1 MIHGSLFSGIG
12 GFDLAATWAGW
23 QNAFNCEI
31 NPFCREVLKYHFPES
46 EQIEN
51 IKDYDFT
58 VYRNRIDIISGG
70 FPCQPFSHAGKRLGT
85 DDDRYLWPQMLRA
98 IREVSPRWVVGENVD
113 GLITMQDGMVFEK
126 VCADLEDAGY
136 EVQPYIIPACAVGA
150 PHRRYRVWIVAHA
163 LPERRGEGWSASKQP
178 TPQDTTERDNVL
190 GGSERFSKERDIA
203 DTTRSTEQ
211 RRMERREIRQRLE
224 PTDETRLVADSGCES
239 YKGRLRAQLSYGG
252 LEPTNETRFVADTE
266 RNGLEHT
273 INTSAS
279 GEIQRETSKRKRV
292 ETTEANSR
300 WDRFPETFPSIRRGD
315 DGIPFDVDDLTISFP
330 RWRKESIKAYGN
342 AIVPQ
347 VAYQIFK
354 SINEYEKN

>member
-58 VYRNRIDIISGG
+58 MYRNRIDIISGG
-70 FPCQPFSHAGKRLGT
+70 FPCQPFSHAGKRFGT

-163 LPERRGEGWSASKQP
+163 LPGRRGDGRSASKQP
-178 TPQDTTERDNVL
+178 TPQDTTE
-190 GGSERFSKERDIA
+190 
-203 DTTRSTEQ
+203 
-211 RRMERREIRQRLE
+211 
-224 PTDETRLVADSGCES
+224 P
-239 YKGRLRAQLSYGG
+239 
-252 LEPTNETRFVADTE
+252 
-266 RNGLEHT
+266 T
-273 INTSAS
+273 INTFAS

-292 ETTEANSR
+292 DTTSANSR

-315 DGIPFDVDDLTISFP
+315 DGLPFDVDDLTISFP

-354 SINEYEKN
+354 SINEYEKLTNRREER

>member
-150 PHRRYRVWIVAHA
+150 PHRRSRVWIVAHA
-163 LPERRGEGWSASKQP
+163 LPGRRGDGRSASKQP

-190 GGSERFSKERDIA
+190 GGSERFGKERDVA
-203 DTTRSTEQ
+203 DT
-211 RRMERREIRQRLE
+211 
-224 PTDETRLVADSGCES
+224 GCES
-239 YKGRLRAQLSYGG
+239 YKGRLRAQLSNGG

-292 ETTEANSR
+292 DTTSANSR

-315 DGIPFDVDDLTISFP
+315 DGLPFDVDDLTISFP

-354 SINEYEKN
+354 SINEYEKLTNRREER